1 MTTGEIISLLA
12 LAVAALTLFLRG
24 RGDVR
29 KDAGSMARIDAVL
42 GRIDKGVDD
51 IRVEQRAVSRRV
63 QEHGERLA
71 RLEDSVASA
80 HNRCNDLDAKFLA
93 AHPPDKR

>member
-1 MTTGEIISLLA
+1 MEKQIKS
-12 LAVAALTLFLRG
+12 
-24 RGDVR
+24 
-29 KDAGSMARIDAVL
+29 K
-42 GRIDKGVDD
+42 K
-51 IRVEQRAVSRRV
+51 RV

-71 RLEDSVASA
+71 RVEDSVASA